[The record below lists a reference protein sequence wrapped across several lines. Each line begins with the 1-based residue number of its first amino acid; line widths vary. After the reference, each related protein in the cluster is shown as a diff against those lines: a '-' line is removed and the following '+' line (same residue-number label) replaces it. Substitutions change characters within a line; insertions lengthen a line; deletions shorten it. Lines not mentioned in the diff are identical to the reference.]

1 MKIMNMECP
10 CCGAKLNVDAD
21 RSLNFCEFC
30 GSQIAVESARS
41 QGYDMEMGRQKAARQ
56 EALSAA
62 EKLGELKEPFIN
74 LRKYDDGAKN
84 LSRMVAD
91 LDRKEASLIKNKTF
105 NIVKT
110 PLIVALVFWIIL
122 GMAKA
127 PFGVWLLFAL
137 IAILSIPLSGVLYE
151 NKCKSVASQIDQH
164 EGNLVANIKKVEEYK
179 AIMDKYPDIRIPEKY
194 HNERAIEYIRNAL
207 LNNQASTL
215 GQAIAMCDE
224 KNERMKQ
231 MELQEKQI
239 ALQQQQIA
247 ELQALKAQN
256 QKNRRRR

>member
-1 MKIMNMECP
+1 MRIATVECP
-10 CCGAKLNVDAD
+10 CCGAKVQAD
-21 RSLNFCEFC
+21 EDKSLNYCEFC
-30 GSQIAVESARS
+30 GSQLSIETARS

-74 LRKYDDGAKN
+74 LRKYEVGAKT
-84 LSRMVAD
+84 LSKMVTD
-91 LDRKEASLIKNKTF
+91 LNRKEESLIKNKTF
-105 NIVKT
+105 KIVKT
-110 PLIVALVFWIIL
+110 PVIVALIFWL
-122 GMAKA
+122 FLVMLRAS
-127 PFGVWLLFAL
+127 FGVWMFFAL
-137 IAILSIPLSGVLYE
+137 IAILSIPLSGMLYE
-151 NKCKSVASQIDQH
+151 GTCKSVASQIDQH
-164 EGNLVANIKKVEEYK
+164 EGNLVANIKKIEEYK

-194 HNERAIEYIRNAL
+194 YNERAIEYIRGAL

-224 KNERMKQ
+224 KNDREKQ
-231 MELQEKQI
+231 MKLQQQQI